1 MTAPQIRRRH
11 TSSPRPHAGE
21 GVPVVET
28 KAESLFAGIQ
38 WSPAYVAFLVY
49 VFVITSYRFP
59 LGTASM
65 VTALVLLPLEK
76 RPLRMPPLILWSLAF
91 LGWAFVGWG
100 SSPYPN
106 VVWLQVNELAKICG
120 VMLVAVNVLTS
131 RARLRFFILAFL
143 GFFAFYPVRGSLF
156 AYFIYGGTVQGRAAW
171 NYIYNNPNDLAA
183 LCILPLALAAG
194 MLFTER
200 QRWIRYCAAA
210 GAVALPFVILLTES
224 RGAFVALA
232 LFAIIIVRGQKKR
245 RGAIL
250 LTVLAVGV
258 VVYFFAPDSLWKRL
272 GTLSDVTNEQS
283 AATAD
288 DDLSA
293 RQRLELWKVART
305 IAVENPVTGVGLG
318 AYPDAHYVTA
328 QRPSFDPLALGHRDP
343 HSTYFSLLAETGVVG
358 FCLFFIMVGTTAW
371 QAELTRR
378 RAKQSHPALATQL
391 YYMEVGLLGYFVAGI
406 WGSYSMMVLTYVYL
420 AVIYAATNLLKA
432 QLPPVTMLARGRFSG
447 EPRPRTIPRHRV
459 AS

>member
-1 MTAPQIRRRH
+1 MTVPQIRRRRVPVPKAKGEIRAPSVA
-11 TSSPRPHAGE
+11 TSSD
-21 GVPVVET
+21 
-28 KAESLFAGIQ
+28 SLFAGLH

-49 VFVITSYRFP
+49 IFVITSYRFP

-76 RPLRMPPLILWSLAF
+76 RPLRMPPVLLWAIAF

-100 SSPYPN
+100 TSAYPN

-120 VMLVAVNVLTS
+120 VMLVAVNVLTT

-143 GFFAFYPVRGSLF
+143 GFFAFYPVRGSMF
-156 AYFIYGGTVQGRAAW
+156 AYFIYGGTYQGRAAW
-171 NYIYNNPNDLAA
+171 NYIYSNPNDLAA

-224 RGAFVALA
+224 RGAFIALA
-232 LFAIIIVRGQKKR
+232 MFAIVIVKGQKKR

-283 AATAD
+283 AAKAD

-318 AYPDAHYVTA
+318 AYPEAHYVTA
-328 QRPSFDPLALGHRDP
+328 QRPNFDPLALGHRDP
-343 HSTYFSLLAETGVVG
+343 HSTYLSLLAETGVVG
-358 FCLFFIMVGTTAW
+358 FCLFFIMVGTTVRE
-371 QAELTRR
+371 AELTRR
-378 RAKQSHPALATQL
+378 RAKLTNPSRATQL
-391 YYMEVGLLGYFVAGI
+391 YYMEVGLFGYFVAGI
-406 WGSYSMMVLTYVYL
+406 WGSYSMMVLTYLYL
-420 AVIYAATNLLKA
+420 VVMYAATEMLKA
-432 QLPPVTMLARGRFSG
+432 ELPPLAASARRHLTS
-447 EPRPRTIPRHRV
+447 PDRTGITHRHRV